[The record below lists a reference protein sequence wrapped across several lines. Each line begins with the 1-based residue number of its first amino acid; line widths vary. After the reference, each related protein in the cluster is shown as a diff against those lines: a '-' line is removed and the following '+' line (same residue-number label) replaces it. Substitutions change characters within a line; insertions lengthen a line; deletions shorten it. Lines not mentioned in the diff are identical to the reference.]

1 MKKVRCAPK
10 VANNCSTIN
19 DRFGA
24 VVAVSETQDEFRFGP
39 EADISMA
46 PKTTVLGFI
55 AADKS

>member
-1 MKKVRCAPK
+1 M
-10 VANNCSTIN
+10 I
-19 DRFGA
+19 G
-24 VVAVSETQDEFRFGP
+24 ETRYALNYSKLDLQTLIEIGGYQS

>member
-1 MKKVRCAPK
+1 MIGETRYALNYSKLDIQ
-10 VANNCSTIN
+10 TIIEN
-19 DRFGA
+19 DGYQ
-24 VVAVSETQDEFRFGP
+24 S